1 MSRALRGVGHAV
13 DLVATGEQ
21 AVDYATQATYDLI
34 VLDVRLPGIDGFAA
48 CRRIRRARRSVPIL
62 MVSARSDVSDRV
74 RGLELGADDY
84 LTNPLALEEFL
95 ARVRAL
101 LRRREIPQRVTLT
114 VGAIRLDR
122 SRHRAHVGQRIVEL
136 TSREFAVLEY
146 LLLNRGR
153 VVTRTQ
159 IAEHV
164 WDEDYD
170 PASNLVDVFV
180 GRLRKKIDQP
190 PDRAN
195 SFLTTLR
202 GVGYRVLDGSKVTD

>member
-1 MSRALRGVGHAV
+1 VGHAV

-62 MVSARSDVSDRV
+62 MVSARSDVADRV

-101 LRRREIPQRVTLT
+101 LRRREVPHRVTLT

-122 SRHRAHVGQRIVEL
+122 SRHRAHVGQRTVEL

-164 WDEDYD
+164 WNEDYD

-190 PDRAN
+190 ADRDN

-202 GVGYRVLDGSKVTD
+202 GVGYRVLDGSRSIG